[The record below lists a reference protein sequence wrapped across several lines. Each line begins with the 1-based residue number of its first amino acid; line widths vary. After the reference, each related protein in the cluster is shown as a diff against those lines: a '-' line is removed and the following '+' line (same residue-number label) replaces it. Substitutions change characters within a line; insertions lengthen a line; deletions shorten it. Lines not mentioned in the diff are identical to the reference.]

1 MGPFTKI
8 YFFYFLLYKRYLVLI
23 NILKIGVVD
32 EDEDFF
38 FDINFK
44 MEGVILSFWHFN
56 FSNKN
61 MHVRRTMPYKFFL
74 YSNNIIFKCNC
85 FYEQFSKKKKLQAYL
100 YCILCNVIKNTF
112 KLFICVNRV
121 SSFSSH
127 LAPPNFYI
135 TVLNS
140 IRCTKGARIWG
151 KNLRVSI
158 ELRKVVDGRAWCYK
172 FVKTKYQ

>member
-1 MGPFTKI
+1 MKTKI
-8 YFFYFLLYKRYLVLI
+8 
-23 NILKIGVVD
+23 
-32 EDEDFF
+32 F

-85 FYEQFSKKKKLQAYL
+85 FYEQFSKKKNYKHIYTVYYVVRNKKTPLNYL
-100 YCILCNVIKNTF
+100 YASTEFLHFLLIWPRQIFTSLN
-112 KLFICVNRV
+112 
-121 SSFSSH
+121 S
-127 LAPPNFYI
+127 
-135 TVLNS
+135 VLNS
-140 IRCTKGARIWG
+140 NRCTKDARIWG
-151 KNLRVSI
+151 KNSDLRVSI
-158 ELRKVVDGRAWCYK
+158 DLRKVVDGRAWCYK

>member
-1 MGPFTKI
+1 MKTKI
-8 YFFYFLLYKRYLVLI
+8 
-23 NILKIGVVD
+23 
-32 EDEDFF
+32 F

-85 FYEQFSKKKKLQAYL
+85 FYEEFSKKKNYKHIYTV
-100 YCILCNVIKNTF
+100 YYVVRNKKNTF

-121 SSFSSH
+121 SSFSSP

-140 IRCTKGARIWG
+140 NRCTKGARIWG
-151 KNLRVSI
+151 KNWDLRVSI
-158 ELRKVVDGRAWCYK
+158 DLRKVVDGRAWCYK